1 MKPHI
6 YFIILLLIIPVQ
18 ASLLNPLSLAGVKP
32 DFALAVLYIIGLL
45 TTPGEAA
52 IAGIGIGLIQDISSA
67 SLIGLNAFTRGLI
80 GLCAGLLGRR
90 VLDISSPSNLIFL
103 IVFSLA
109 EGLFIMLFIQTFYG
123 SVPVINMF
131 FTSMLPQAIYTGV
144 LGILLLRFINS
155 RSTLNMLK
163 RHALQ
168 KEL

>member
-1 MKPHI
+1 MKSHI
-6 YFIILLLIIPVQ
+6 YIIILLLIIPVQ
-18 ASLLNPLSLAGVKP
+18 ASLFNPLSLAGVKP
-32 DFALAVLYIIGLL
+32 DLALAVLYIIGLL
-45 TTPGEAA
+45 TGPVEAA
-52 IAGIGIGLIQDISSA
+52 LAGIGIGLVQDISSA

-103 IVFSLA
+103 IAFSLA
-109 EGLFIMLFIQTFYG
+109 EGLFIMLFIQVFYG
-123 SVPVINMF
+123 SVPIVNMF
-131 FTSMLPQAIYTGV
+131 FTSILPNALYTGV

-155 RSTLNMLK
+155 RRALNMLK

>member
-131 FTSMLPQAIYTGV
+131 FTGMLPQAIYTGV
-144 LGILLLRFINS
+144 LGILLLRIINS